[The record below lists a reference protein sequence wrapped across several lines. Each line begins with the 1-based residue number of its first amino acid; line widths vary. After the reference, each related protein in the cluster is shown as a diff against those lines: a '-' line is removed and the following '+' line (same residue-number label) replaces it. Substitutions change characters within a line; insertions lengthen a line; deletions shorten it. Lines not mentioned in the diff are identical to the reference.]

1 MAGASER
8 DAGKPAA
15 SGAGAVPKT
24 KGRKVQGGRVVESR
38 YLQYDKKT
46 KKVSVAAKGEK
57 PPPREG
63 RPAQCLGAEKR
74 AK

>member
-57 PPPREG
+57 
-63 RPAQCLGAEKR
+63 R